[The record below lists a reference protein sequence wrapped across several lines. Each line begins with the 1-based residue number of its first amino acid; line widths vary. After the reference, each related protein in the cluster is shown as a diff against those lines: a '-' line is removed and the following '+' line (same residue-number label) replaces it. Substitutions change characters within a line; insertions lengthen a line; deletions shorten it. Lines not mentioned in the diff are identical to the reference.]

1 MNKLV
6 DTGLESKKIFSDNL
20 SRQLARAGKTQKEVA
35 AAIGVTAATVCDWLA
50 LRTYP
55 KMEKIQKLADYFGI
69 TKADLVQEGGVTK
82 ECLSEKEQK
91 LLDLFHKVPEKHRD
105 GLLELIEVYSKNLQ

>member
-20 SRQLARAGKTQKEVA
+20 SRQLARTGKTQKEVA
-35 AAIGVTAATVCDWLA
+35 AALGVTPASVCDWLA

-55 KMEKIQKLADYFGI
+55 KMEKVQKLADYFGI
-69 TKADLVQEGGVTK
+69 TKADLVQEGSVTK
-82 ECLSEKEQK
+82 ECISGKEQK
-91 LLDLFHKVPEKHRD
+91 LLDLFHQVPEMHRD
-105 GLLELIEVYSKNLQ
+105 GLLELIEVYAKNLR